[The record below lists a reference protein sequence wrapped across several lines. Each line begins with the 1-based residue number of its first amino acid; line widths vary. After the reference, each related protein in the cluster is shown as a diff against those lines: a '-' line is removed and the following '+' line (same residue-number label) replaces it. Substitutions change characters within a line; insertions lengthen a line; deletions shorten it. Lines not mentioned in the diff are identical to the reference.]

1 MTRRTSGHPDKTT
14 DRKLLCTM
22 SSCEQSRK
30 SGKGKRMH
38 SISVSAA
45 NEEMLNK
52 AAENTPTATWGPAN
66 VYTSAY

>member
-1 MTRRTSGHPDKTT
+1 MHNEFLRAKQEVGE
-14 DRKLLCTM
+14 RKKDAQHL
-22 SSCEQSRK
+22 
-30 SGKGKRMH
+30 
-38 SISVSAA
+38 SVSAA